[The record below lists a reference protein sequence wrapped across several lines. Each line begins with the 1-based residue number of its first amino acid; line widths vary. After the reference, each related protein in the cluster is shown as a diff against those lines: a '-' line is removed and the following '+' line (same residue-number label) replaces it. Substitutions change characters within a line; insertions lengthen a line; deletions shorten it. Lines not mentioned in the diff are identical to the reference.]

1 MMNGQRDL
9 IDELE
14 DAFARHDIGRRAET
28 LQRVTD
34 LFVSA
39 AAKYSP
45 EQIALFDEV
54 MSRLVAQIETSARAA
69 FGRRLATIPDAPP
82 NLIRALALDD
92 TIEVAEPVLLHSER
106 LDDMTLVESALTKSP
121 DHLMA
126 ISRRKTL
133 PEPVTDVLVDRG
145 DHDVALSVAK
155 NRGAKFSEFGYSTLV
170 RRSQEDDGL
179 ALTVWLRPETPRQH
193 MLQLF
198 ARASQSVRA
207 TLEAADP
214 RKGGLIRAMVANASD
229 EIQSKV
235 RNTDSGYAS
244 ARASVEA
251 LHAAGGLG
259 EAQLAAFARAGKF
272 DETAIALS
280 IMTDLS
286 IGVIER
292 AMVND
297 RPEQI
302 FVLAKAI
309 GLAWE
314 TTEAILLLQAGPESK
329 LPRDLLAC
337 RATFARLQ
345 VVTATKAIQFYR
357 LREQAAGSRSG

>member
-1 MMNGQRDL
+1 MSGQQDL

-39 AAKYSP
+39 ATKCSP

-54 MSRLVAQIETSARAA
+54 MSRLMAQIDISARAA
-69 FGRRLATIPDAPP
+69 FGRRLAAIPDAPP

-106 LDDMTLVESALTKSP
+106 LDDMTLVESALTRGH
-121 DHLMA
+121 DHQMA

-133 PEPVTDVLVDRG
+133 AEPVTDVLVERG
-145 DHDVALSVAK
+145 NHEVALSIAG

-179 ALTVWLRPETPRQH
+179 ALTVLSRPEIPRQH

-214 RKGGLIRAMVANASD
+214 RKAALIRAMVANASD

-235 RNTDSGYAS
+235 RKGDPGYAS
-244 ARASVEA
+244 ARAHVEA
-251 LHAAGGLG
+251 LHAAGDLG
-259 EAQLAAFARAGKF
+259 EAQLAAFARAKRF

-286 IGVIER
+286 IGVVER
-292 AMVND
+292 AMAND

-302 FVLAKAI
+302 FVLTKAI

-314 TTEAILLLQAGPESK
+314 TTEAILLLQAGKSAHE
-329 LPRDLLAC
+329 LLECQA
-337 RATFARLQ
+337 AFARLQ
-345 VVTATKAIQFYR
+345 AATATKAIHFYR
-357 LREQAAGSRSG
+357 LREQAAAPRSG

>member
-1 MMNGQRDL
+1 MNGQQDL

-54 MSRLVAQIETSARAA
+54 MSRLVAQVETSARAA
-69 FGRRLATIPDAPP
+69 FGCRLAMIADAPP
-82 NLIRALALDD
+82 NLLRALALDD
-92 TIEVAEPVLLHSER
+92 AIEVAEPVLAHSER
-106 LDDMTLVESALTKSP
+106 LDDMTLVESALTKGH

-126 ISRRKTL
+126 ISRRTML
-133 PEPVTDVLVDRG
+133 AEPVTDVLVERG
-145 DHDVALSVAK
+145 NHDVALSVAG
-155 NRGAKFSEFGYSTLV
+155 NRGARFSEFGYSALV
-170 RRSQEDDGL
+170 RRSQDDDGL
-179 ALTVWLRPETPRQH
+179 ALTVWSRPEIPRQH

-214 RKGGLIRAMVANASD
+214 RKAGVIRAMVANASD
-229 EIQSKV
+229 EIQSKA
-235 RNTDSGYAS
+235 RSWDSGYAS
-244 ARASVEA
+244 ARAHVEA
-251 LHAAGGLG
+251 LHAAGNLG
-259 EAQLAAFARAGKF
+259 EAQLAAFARARKF
-272 DETAIALS
+272 DETTIALS

-314 TTEAILLLQAGPESK
+314 TTEAILLLQAGSERTS
-329 LPRDLLAC
+329 PRELLEC

-345 VVTATKAIQFYR
+345 AATATKAIQFYR
-357 LREQAAGSRSG
+357 LREQAAAAR